1 MGEDDRYPW
10 WHRNYRP
17 APRPKRTMKQVK
29 DDFNNHLNKHSLS
42 KTKGK

>member
-17 APRPKRTMKQVK
+17 APRPTRTMKQVQQ
-29 DDFNNHLNKHSLS
+29 DYNTHLQKHCLS
-42 KTKGK
+42 KVK